1 MIHVVDDDPSFRTA
15 IGELLRACGYRVALY
30 QSASALLESPPDD
43 EPGCIL
49 LDVKM
54 AGCSGP
60 QLQSRLAD
68 LGSGLPVVFVTGH
81 GDIPTSVQAIKAGAE
96 DFLTKPVRKERL
108 LDAID
113 RALVRAA
120 EARAVDDQLAALRSR
135 VSRLTAREQEVFALL
150 ARGRLHKQIAYTL
163 GTSER
168 TVKFHRHNVL
178 EKLEAHSLADLA
190 VIADRLG
197 LLA

>member
-1 MIHVVDDDPSFRTA
+1 VIRVVDDDRSFRTA

-30 QSASALLESPPDD
+30 QSASALLESLPDD

-60 QLQSRLAD
+60 QLQSQLRE

-96 DFLTKPVRKERL
+96 DFLIKPVRKERL
-108 LDAID
+108 LDAIE
-113 RALVRAA
+113 RALARAA
-120 EARAVDDQLAALRSR
+120 EARAVDDQLAGLRLR
-135 VSRLTAREQEVFALL
+135 VSRLTAREHEVFALL

-190 VIADRLG
+190 IIADRLG